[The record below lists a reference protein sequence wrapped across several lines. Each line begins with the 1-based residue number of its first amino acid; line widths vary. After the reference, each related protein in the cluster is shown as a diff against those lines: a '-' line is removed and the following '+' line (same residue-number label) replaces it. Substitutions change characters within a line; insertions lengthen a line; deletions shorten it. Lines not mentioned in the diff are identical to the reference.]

1 MKTKAGTAQWARMTF
16 LPIVA
21 RELRVAARRRAAY
34 WNRVLA
40 ALLAL
45 GLGTLVYVN
54 FHGRG
59 AAELGLALF
68 VSLAWLAFV
77 FCALAGARLTADA
90 VSEERREGTLGLL
103 FLTDLK
109 GHDVVLGKLAASSV
123 SAFYSLLAI
132 VPILGMA
139 LLFGGVSGTQFGR
152 TVLVLVNTMLFS
164 LALGLCIS
172 TAFENGRRAAGV
184 TVLALLVVCLGP
196 WLVVAA
202 IEASGKGGGQQQE
215 AVLLA
220 PSPALALAMAAIPG
234 APGFLTRLF
243 WPSVA
248 TTFGLTVVCLAV
260 SSLVVPRVWHDRP
273 VTARRLRWRRWRE
286 GQVFGAGGLRRA
298 FRERLLAVNP
308 FFWLTSRD
316 RLRPL
321 YVWTLLAAAALVW
334 LWGRLTFGRDWED
347 PGVLLMFS
355 QSLYGLLKL
364 WIAAAAVVRLAEDR
378 RSAAL
383 ELLLTTPLDVGEIQ
397 NGLRRSLS
405 RQFLGPLL
413 ALVVLDV
420 FFCWLAMHQFYSD
433 REMMFWTCAARV
445 SLLGMDVLTLWA
457 LGPWVAVTVRHAN
470 QAAANLLIRVCVLP
484 WLAFLVLVFLAALVS
499 EWRGR
504 TGGSFEFTEHTALWT
519 WFVLGL
525 ANDLFWL
532 AYARVKMRQH
542 FREAAA
548 ARFES
553 KGGWWRALWR
563 LR

>member
-1 MKTKAGTAQWARMTF
+1 MTF

-45 GLGTLVYVN
+45 GLGTLVYAN

-59 AAELGLALF
+59 MAELGLVLF

-152 TVLVLVNTMLFS
+152 TVLVLVNTMMFS
-164 LALGLCIS
+164 LALGLCVS
-172 TAFENGRRAAGV
+172 TAFENGRRAAAV

-196 WLVVAA
+196 WLVVVAM
-202 IEASGKGGGQQQE
+202 EASGKGGGTQEE
-215 AVLLA
+215 AVLLT
-220 PSPALALAMAAIPG
+220 PSPALALAMAVIPG
-234 APGFLTRLF
+234 APGFLTKLF

-273 VTARRLRWRRWRE
+273 MTARRLRWRRWRE

-316 RLRPL
+316 RLRPF

-347 PGVLLMFS
+347 SGVLLMFS

-364 WIAAAAVVRLAEDR
+364 WIAAAVVVRLAEDR

-383 ELLLTTPLDVGEIQ
+383 ELLLTTPLGVGDIQ
-397 NGLRRSLS
+397 SGLRRALS
-405 RQFLGPLL
+405 RQFLGPLV

-433 REMMFWTCAARV
+433 REMMFGTYAARI
-445 SLLGMDVLTLWA
+445 SLLGMDVLTLWT
-457 LGPWVAVTVRHAN
+457 LGPWVAVTARHAN

-484 WLAFLVLVFLAALVS
+484 WLAFLALVFLAALAA

-504 TGGSFEFTEHTALWT
+504 TGGSFDFDEHTALWT
-519 WFVLGL
+519 WFLLGL

-532 AYARVKMRQH
+532 AYARVRMRRH

-563 LR
+563 LS